1 MIRYR
6 AKLLFDKGISAD
18 CGEGDAA
25 TAAKLFLRHFW
36 RNEDLRSP
44 RHGPHVPRA
53 RGSDE
58 YRLGM
63 KAGRQT
69 TLRRPTAVSGIGV
82 HSGAPATLTMLP
94 AEADTGIVFVRCGAG
109 GNPDREIV
117 ANVRAVT
124 ATEFATVLGDATG
137 PLCSTAEHVLAA
149 LSGLGVDNAI
159 IEIDGPEVPIMDGS
173 AAPFVEA
180 IDEAGLITLPVPRR
194 YIRILKPVRFASGDS
209 YGELRPHPQGFR
221 IELEIDFA
229 HPLIGRQELAF
240 DIDPATF
247 RRELARAR
255 TFGFMRDVA
264 KLWSAGYA
272 LGASFENTLV
282 VNEDRLLNPDGLRFA
297 DEFARHKALDAIGDL
312 ALAGAPLL
320 GAYRSVRGGHKLN
333 HAVLSALMAD
343 PSAWVLVDGPEIR
356 PEIRP
361 ETRPE
366 ARHEA
371 PRRALRGHADLAIG
385 LVAPAYGPDVS

>member
-1 MIRYR
+1 
-6 AKLLFDKGISAD
+6 
-18 CGEGDAA
+18 
-25 TAAKLFLRHFW
+25 
-36 RNEDLRSP
+36 
-44 RHGPHVPRA
+44 
-53 RGSDE
+53 
-58 YRLGM
+58 M

-69 TLRRPTAVSGIGV
+69 TLRHQTAVSGIGV
-82 HSGAPATLTMLP
+82 HSGSPATLTMLP
-94 AEADTGIVFVRCGAG
+94 AEADTGIVFVRCGADG
-109 GNPDREIV
+109 QPDREIR

-124 ATEFATVLGDATG
+124 ATEFATVLGDSEG

-180 IDEAGLITLPVPRR
+180 IDRVGLVTLSTPRR
-194 YIRILKPVRFASGDS
+194 YIRILKPVRVAAGDS

-221 IELEIDFA
+221 VELEIDFD
-229 HPLIGRQELAF
+229 HPVIGRQGLSL
-240 DIDPATF
+240 DLDPTTF

-255 TFGFMRDVA
+255 TFGFMRDVV
-264 KLWSAGYA
+264 KLWNSGYA

-282 VNEDRLLNPDGLRFA
+282 VNDTRLINPEGLRFA

-343 PSAWVLVDGPEIR
+343 PSAWVLVEGPEIR
-356 PEIRP
+356 PEIRQ
-361 ETRPE
+361 ENRQ
-366 ARHEA
+366 EA
-371 PRRALRGHADLAIG
+371 PRRAIRGHADLATG
-385 LVAPAYGPDVS
+385 LAAPAYGPDVS

>member
-1 MIRYR
+1 
-6 AKLLFDKGISAD
+6 
-18 CGEGDAA
+18 
-25 TAAKLFLRHFW
+25 
-36 RNEDLRSP
+36 
-44 RHGPHVPRA
+44 
-53 RGSDE
+53 
-58 YRLGM
+58 M

-69 TLRRPTAVSGIGV
+69 TLRQSTAVSGIGV
-82 HSGAPATLTMLP
+82 HSGSPATLTMLP
-94 AEADTGIVFVRCGAG
+94 AEADTGIVFVRCGTG
-109 GNPDREIV
+109 GAPDREIR
-117 ANVRAVT
+117 ANFRAVT

-180 IDEAGLITLPVPRR
+180 IDRAGLVTLPVPRR
-194 YIRILKPVRFASGDS
+194 YIRILKPVRVAKDDC

-221 IELEIDFA
+221 IELDIDFA
-229 HPLIGRQELAF
+229 HPLIGHQSLVLDVEP
-240 DIDPATF
+240 DTF

-282 VNEDRLLNPDGLRFA
+282 INETRLLNPEGLRFA

-312 ALAGAPLL
+312 ALAGAPML

-356 PEIRP
+356 PEIRQDH
-361 ETRPE
+361 RQ
-366 ARHEA
+366 EA
-371 PRRALRGHADLAIG
+371 PRRALRGHADLATG